1 MNIAA
6 VVKDL
11 SISQNSF
18 YMIKEFNKLIDNTDI
33 SVGAFFQRS
42 AIPPID
48 TLFGCKMASFI
59 NGYEGVLIATSL
71 ELAEMCLRSTN
82 KTKQYLYVWDMDWL
96 ENAVYFESAMKI
108 MRSKDIEI
116 LARSKSHAVC
126 IENFCNRSPV
136 GIVDNWDIEIILEIV
151 K

>member
-18 YMIKEFNKLIDNTDI
+18 YMIKEFNKLITNTDI

-42 AIPPID
+42 AIPPVD
-48 TLFGCKMASFI
+48 ALFGCKMASFI
-59 NGYEGVLIATSL
+59 NGYQGVLIATSL
-71 ELAEMCLRSTN
+71 ELAEMCIKSAS
-82 KTKQYLYVWDMDWL
+82 KTSKYLYIWDMDWL
-96 ENAVYFESAMKI
+96 ENPVYFDTAMKI
-108 MRSKDIEI
+108 MRHKDMKI
-116 LARSKSHAVC
+116 LARSRSHADC
-126 IENFCNRSPV
+126 IDNFCNRKPI
-136 GIVDNWDIEIILEIV
+136 GIVDNWNVEKILEIV